1 MASLAAH
8 QICTNHGIST
18 EIIYPS
24 FLTAL
29 EIIKR
34 KVECEKNGITTINE
48 DQLYKVK
55 INEKALQQELEKLAT
70 GNKEG
75 GFVLDCTNK
84 SKSSLKDY
92 VALYDYHLRGF
103 FSSELTR
110 KNLKEKGF
118 IDSKGFIMYDPVYR
132 SVMGAQCKNTKK
144 YKGDEL
150 KSKIISSIKGIDVPA
165 RLKDKEL
172 DAKKLAENQQVPI
185 KKQIPYVKDSNQYK
199 QTKKRKRRRRRMVDL
214 QVKVI
219 LLMKENPEM
228 QIILNLLMKVI
239 LLLLNKFLIFEII
252 VCFWFC
258 SNLMEI

>member
-1 MASLAAH
+1 M
-8 QICTNHGIST
+8 
-18 EIIYPS
+18 
-24 FLTAL
+24 
-29 EIIKR
+29 
-34 KVECEKNGITTINE
+34 
-48 DQLYKVK
+48 
-55 INEKALQQELEKLAT
+55 
-70 GNKEG
+70 
-75 GFVLDCTNK
+75 
-84 SKSSLKDY
+84 KDY

-199 QTKKRKRRRRRMVDL
+199 QTKKK
-214 QVKVI
+214 KKKK
-219 LLMKENPEM
+219 KEDGRSSSEGNSSDEGKSGDANNSESANEGNSSAA
-228 QIILNLLMKVI
+228 Q
-239 LLLLNKFLIFEII
+239 
-252 VCFWFC
+252 
-258 SNLMEI
+258 